1 MEKRVCIG
9 KIVAAHGIKGEVK
22 VRSNN
27 LNPLD
32 LDRYGAVE
40 NADGSKKFSIKVVG
54 LVSTNA
60 RVKIAGVTTRNDAE
74 ALIGTELYVPRSAL
88 PELDEDEFYLSDLI
102 GLDVCLKTPDK
113 KIGKVAAFQNFG
125 AGDIIEIKLN
135 GQKETEMLPFTKA
148 YVPTVNVEDGYII
161 VSSATM
167 IFATDD
173 EGDNGAES

>member
-22 VRSNN
+22 VRSVN

-32 LDRYGAVE
+32 LDKYGVVE
-40 NADGSKKFSIKVVG
+40 NADASKKFSIKVVG

-60 RVKIAGVTTRNDAE
+60 RVKIDGITTRNEAE

-88 PELDEDEFYLSDLI
+88 PELAEEEFYLSDLI
-102 GLDVCLKTPDK
+102 GLDVCLMSSDK

-148 YVPTVNVEDGYII
+148 YVPTINVDKGYII
-161 VSSATM
+161 VSSASM
-167 IFATDD
+167 VFAAD
-173 EGDNGAES
+173 EGENGVES

>member
-22 VRSNN
+22 VRSVNQ
-27 LNPLD
+27 NPLD
-32 LDRYGAVE
+32 LDQYGTVE
-40 NADGSKKFSIKVVG
+40 NADASKKFSIKVVG

-60 RVKIAGVTTRNDAE
+60 RVKIEGVTTRNDAE
-74 ALIGTELYVPRSAL
+74 SLVGTELYVPRSAL
-88 PELDEDEFYLSDLI
+88 PELDEEEFYLSDLI

-125 AGDIIEIKLN
+125 AGDIIEIKLK
-135 GQKETEMLPFTKA
+135 GQKETEMLPFTKD
-148 YVPTVNVEDGYII
+148 YVPTINIDEGYII

-167 IFATDD
+167 IFAADD
-173 EGDNGAES
+173 EVENDAER

>member
-22 VRSNN
+22 VRGVNQ
-27 LNPLD
+27 NPLD
-32 LDRYGAVE
+32 LDKYGEVE
-40 NADGSKKFSIKVVG
+40 NFDASKKFSIKVVG

-60 RVKIAGVTTRNDAE
+60 RVKIAGITTRNDAE

-88 PELDEDEFYLSDLI
+88 PQLAEEEFYLSDLI
-102 GLDVCLKTPDK
+102 GLNVCLKTPDK
-113 KIGKVAAFQNFG
+113 IIGKVVAFQNYG
-125 AGDIIEIKLN
+125 AGDIIEIKIN

-148 YVPTVNVEDGYII
+148 YVPTIDIDAGYII

-167 IFATDD
+167 IFAKD
-173 EGDNGAES
+173 EEESGAEG

>member
-22 VRSNN
+22 VRGVNQ
-27 LNPLD
+27 NPLD
-32 LDRYGAVE
+32 LDQYGAVE
-40 NADGSKKFSIKVVG
+40 NADASKKFTIKVVG

-60 RVKIAGVTTRNDAE
+60 RVKIAGVNTRNEAE

-88 PELDEDEFYLSDLI
+88 PELDEEEFYLSDLI
-102 GLDVCLKTPDK
+102 GLDVCLKTPDN
-113 KIGKVAAFQNFG
+113 KIGKVKAFQNYG
-125 AGDIIEIKLN
+125 AGDIIEIKLD

-148 YVPTVNVEDGYII
+148 YVPTIDIDDGYII

-167 IFATDD
+167 IFAADD
-173 EGDNGAES
+173 EDKNGVES

>member
-32 LDRYGAVE
+32 LDRYEVVE
-40 NADGSKKFSIKVVG
+40 NADASKKFSLKVVG

-60 RVKIAGVTTRNDAE
+60 RVKIAGVTTRNEAE

-88 PELDEDEFYLSDLI
+88 PELDDEEFYLSDLI

-113 KIGKVAAFQNFG
+113 KIGKVVAFQNFG

-135 GQKETEMLPFTKA
+135 GHKETEMLPFTKA
-148 YVPTVNVEDGYII
+148 YVPTINADEGYII

-167 IFATDD
+167 IFASVD
-173 EGDNGAES
+173 EGDNGAQS